1 MPLTRRDAIL
11 AAIAVY
17 VVQVYT
23 KSSQTNLYCLMR
35 ILIAGAFAALSLG
48 AWPTFT
54 ASTIKMRG
62 TAPHEQ

>member
-11 AAIAVY
+11 AAIAIY
-17 VVQVYT
+17 VVHVYT
-23 KSSQTNLYCLMR
+23 KSSQPKLYCLMR
-35 ILIAGAFAALSLG
+35 ILIAGAFAALG

-54 ASTIKMRG
+54 AATIKMRG